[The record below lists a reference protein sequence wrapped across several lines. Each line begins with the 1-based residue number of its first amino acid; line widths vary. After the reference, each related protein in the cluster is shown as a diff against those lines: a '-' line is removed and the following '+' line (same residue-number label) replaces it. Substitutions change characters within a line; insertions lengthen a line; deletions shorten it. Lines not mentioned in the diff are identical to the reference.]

1 MEHVPR
7 DITADSQG
15 DQEVR
20 ERRVKV
26 LAFKTT
32 ETKEKVKALIIL
44 WKKTKN
50 PLAEDRRDGCKGA
63 V

>member
-1 MEHVPR
+1 M
-7 DITADSQG
+7 
-15 DQEVR
+15 R

-26 LAFKTT
+26 LTFRTT
-32 ETKEKVKALIIL
+32 ETKEKVKAIIIL